1 MYLELYAPGKKMT
14 PADVVKC
21 KNLRTLEIV
30 SKHVK
35 FEKSR
40 TSIASRQHI
49 LILHFKEYPLSNL
62 KSVWYLHFWI
72 LKAFK
77 T

>member
-1 MYLELYAPGKKMT
+1 MI

-40 TSIASRQHI
+40 IWISIASRQHI
-49 LILHFKEYPLSNL
+49 LILHSKEYPLSNL

-77 T
+77 S